1 LLSQSKLKT
10 VLTNS
15 QSANNWSLADKTL
28 LKTWVSNIG
37 SNSDKN
43 KLKVVV

>member
-1 LLSQSKLKT
+1 LKL

-15 QSANNWSLADKTL
+15 QSANNWTLDDKND
-28 LKTWVSNIG
+28 LKNWVSNNG
-37 SNSDKN
+37 SNVDRN